1 MNGHYNHEKMK
12 SLGYDLEKNGQ
23 LLFEHYQEILKKRRQ
38 TIIAGGMN
46 D

>member
-23 LLFEHYQEILKKRRQ
+23 LLFEHYQEILKK
-38 TIIAGGMN
+38 N
-46 D
+46 DKQLLLEE